1 MIKRLEIRNFRGVKE
16 GNIELAPLTILLGP
30 NNSGKTTILEALFL
44 APNPFRAVP
53 YGVSKS
59 AVEIVHWMHKTLE
72 SEGYA
77 FLFHNYVE
85 KFAEIKCDDYLL
97 KFYNEGREILV
108 VSNKGP
114 VVGVVTSIEGTNFY
128 QIGILSSST
137 NSFPGPPPITGVLLV
152 EDTLLIS
159 SNLLKEGMEYLKT
172 NWASIINLGI
182 CKKVAEESSSFVH
195 EKYNDLTIE
204 PFLDSRLAIYVY
216 LKDGRRIRLGDL
228 GEGIQSYIIMRILY
242 ELRKPKI
249 LLFDVIE
256 SHFNPRILN
265 NIAEWL
271 SNLVSNG
278 VQVVLTTHS
287 LEATRIIASLNEKS
301 KIYLTSLEEG
311 SLKSKTLSLE
321 EVEEFLN
328 AGIDVRMVESL
339 L

>member
-97 KFYNEGREILV
+97 KFYNEGRKILV
-108 VSNKGP
+108 VSNKETG
-114 VVGVVTSIEGTNFY
+114 GSTTLIEGINFY
-128 QIGILSSST
+128 WIGTLSSST
-137 NSFPGPPPITGVLLV
+137 NSFPGPLPITNILLA

-159 SNLLKEGMEYLKT
+159 SNLLKEGMEYLKA

-182 CKKVAEESSSFVH
+182 YKKVAEESSSFVY

-204 PFLDSRLAIYVY
+204 PFLDGKLAIYVY
-216 LKDGRRIRLGDL
+216 LRDGRRIRLGDL

-328 AGIDVRMVESL
+328 AGVDVRMVESL